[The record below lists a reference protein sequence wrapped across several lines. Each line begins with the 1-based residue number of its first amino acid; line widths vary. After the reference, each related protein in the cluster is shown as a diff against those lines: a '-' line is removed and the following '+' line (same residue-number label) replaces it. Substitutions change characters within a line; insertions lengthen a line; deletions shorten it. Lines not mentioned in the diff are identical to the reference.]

1 MSGKERKPSTKTYVF
16 LITYGILLY
25 LGLQNF
31 SAIKSV
37 FSWAYAI
44 MQPISYGVCIAF
56 IINLFLRFF
65 RERVFVGMANS
76 HRPWERKLCPV
87 ISAVCTGLVAM
98 ILLALIIFM
107 IIPQL
112 TTAVNTLIEKL
123 PSSLEQ
129 IYDFVKAKLTAWN
142 APAFLIEKLDDFH
155 VDWDTLYDWINK
167 FADGKVGTFLGSAFS
182 VTTSV
187 LSTATNF
194 VLGLIIAIYLLAQKD
209 RVMYVLHKVVKL
221 ISPARYYDRIT
232 RILHLANRSFASFL
246 TGQFIEAIVIGTL
259 CTIGLYI
266 CRFPFAAT
274 IGILTGITTL
284 LPIVGA
290 WIGGAI
296 GALLIATA
304 EPDKVIWFIV
314 FIFVLQ
320 QLDGQFIY
328 PKIVGDSIGLPGL
341 LVLIAVIVGAGFG
354 GIIGI
359 IITVPV
365 FAILY
370 QLLKDAID
378 SMPPE
383 PEPAAAGAG
392 AGEADAV
399 RPLTVEDAEAQPE
412 QLPEPEKVTVNPQP
426 APHTSGRKKRRR
438 RK

>member
-1 MSGKERKPSTKTYVF
+1 MSGKDRKPTTKTYVF

-31 SAIKSV
+31 SSIKSV
-37 FSWAYAI
+37 FSWLYAI

-56 IINLFLRFF
+56 VINLFLRFF
-65 RERVFVGMANS
+65 REKVFRGMANS

-87 ISAVCTGLVAM
+87 VSAVCTGLVAM

-112 TTAVNTLIEKL
+112 TTAVNTLMDKL
-123 PSSLEQ
+123 PDSQEQ
-129 IYDFVKAKLTAWN
+129 IYDFVKQKLTEWN
-142 APAFLIEKLDDFH
+142 APPFLIEKLNDFH
-155 VDWDTLYDWINK
+155 VDWDTVSEWLNK
-167 FADGKVGTFLGSAFS
+167 FADGKVSTFLGTAFS
-182 VTTSV
+182 ATASV
-187 LSTATNF
+187 LSTATNLL
-194 VLGLIIAIYLLAQKD
+194 LGLIIAIYLLAQKE
-209 RVMYVLHKVVKL
+209 RVLYVFHKVVRL
-221 ISPARYYDRIT
+221 VSPARYYDKIT

-246 TGQFIEAIVIGTL
+246 TGQFIEAIIIGTL

-266 CRFPFAAT
+266 FRFPYAAT

-290 WIGGAI
+290 WIGGAF
-296 GALLIATA
+296 GALLVATA

-314 FIFVLQ
+314 FILILQ

-328 PKIVGDSIGLPGL
+328 PKVVGDSIGLPGL
-341 LVLIAVIVGAGFG
+341 LVLIAVILGAGFG

-378 SMPPE
+378 SMPD
-383 PEPAAAGAG
+383 EPAAEAAGAG
-392 AGEADAV
+392 AAAEII
-399 RPLTVEDAEAQPE
+399 PLAAEPDEPEQQPE
-412 QLPEPEKVTVNPQP
+412 EKAPAVKQPEPPR
-426 APHTSGRKKRRR
+426 RKKRRR